1 MSILVVSGPSGA
13 GKSSI
18 IQKATPHLGEI
29 YFSVSTTTRAQREG
43 EIDGVDYNF
52 VDKESFEKDI
62 KEGNFLEYAKVH
74 DNYYGTS
81 IKPVLK
87 ALKKHKLVIFDIDVQ
102 GHGFVRNRLGD
113 LTTSVFI
120 TPPTLHDLK
129 LRLQNRS
136 LDSGKVI
143 KKRIENAIFEI
154 ESLNEY
160 DYVIIND
167 QLEKSIQDFINV
179 AKVARLK
186 YSNEELAGFIKEW
199 NNL

>member
-1 MSILVVSGPSGA
+1 MGILVISGPSGA

-18 IQKATPHLGEI
+18 IDAAKPHLGEI
-29 YFSVSTTTRAQREG
+29 HFSVSTTTRAIREG
-43 EIDGVDYNF
+43 EIDGVHYHF
-52 VDKESFEKDI
+52 VDKASFEKNI

-74 DNYYGTS
+74 ENYYGTA
-81 IKPVLK
+81 IQPVLD
-87 ALKKHKLVIFDIDVQ
+87 ALKEKKLVIFDIDVQ

-120 TPPTLHDLK
+120 TPATLGEL
-129 LRLQNRS
+129 
-136 LDSGKVI
+136 
-143 KKRIENAIFEI
+143 KKRLENRATDGADVVKKRLENAIFEI

-160 DYVIIND
+160 DFVIIND
-167 QLEKSIQDFINV
+167 DLDKAVEDFINV

-186 YSNEELAGFIKEW
+186 YSNSELAAFIKDW

>member
-1 MSILVVSGPSGA
+1 MGILVISGPSGA

-18 IQKATPHLGEI
+18 INAAKPNLGDI
-29 YFSVSTTTRAQREG
+29 HFSVSTTTRAKRED
-43 EIDGVDYNF
+43 EVEGVHYNF
-52 VDKESFEKDI
+52 VEKESFEKDI

-74 DNYYGTS
+74 DNYYGTA
-81 IKPVLK
+81 IKPVLD
-87 ALKKHKLVIFDIDVQ
+87 ALDQEKLVIFDIDVQ

-120 TPPTLHDLK
+120 TPPTLSELK
-129 LRLQNRS
+129 KRLQSRAT
-136 LDSGKVI
+136 DSEAIVN
-143 KKRIENAIFEI
+143 KRLENAIFEI

-160 DYVIIND
+160 DFVIIND
-167 QLEKSIQDFINV
+167 DLDKAVEQFINV

-186 YSNEELAGFIKEW
+186 YSNSELAAFIKDW

>member
-1 MSILVVSGPSGA
+1 MSILVISGPSGA

-18 IQKATPHLGEI
+18 IHKATPYLGEI
-29 YFSVSTTTRAQREG
+29 HFSVSTTTRRKREG
-43 EIDGVDYNF
+43 EVEGVDYHF

-81 IKPVLK
+81 IKPVLQ
-87 ALKKHKLVIFDIDVQ
+87 ALDEGKLVIFDIDVQ

-120 TPPTLHDLK
+120 TPPTLQELK
-129 LRLQNRS
+129 NRLKKRS
-136 LDSGKVI
+136 LDSDEVI
-143 KKRIENAIFEI
+143 KRRLENAVFEI

-160 DYVIIND
+160 DFVIIND
-167 QLEKSIQDFINV
+167 DLERSVEEFINV

-186 YSNEELAGFIKEW
+186 YSNNELAHFIKQW

>member
-1 MSILVVSGPSGA
+1 MSILVISGPSGA

-18 IQKATPHLGEI
+18 IHNATPHLGQI
-29 YFSVSTTTRAQREG
+29 HFSVSTTTREKREG
-43 EIDGVDYNF
+43 EVEGVDYHF

-81 IKPVLK
+81 IKPVLQ
-87 ALKKHKLVIFDIDVQ
+87 ALDEGKLVIFDIDVQ

-120 TPPTLHDLK
+120 TPPTLQELK
-129 LRLQNRS
+129 HRLQKRS
-136 LDSGKVI
+136 LDSDEVI
-143 KKRIENAIFEI
+143 KRRLENAIFEI

-160 DYVIIND
+160 DFVIIND
-167 QLEKSIQDFINV
+167 DLEKSVEDFINV

-186 YSNEELAGFIKEW
+186 YSNSELARFIKQW